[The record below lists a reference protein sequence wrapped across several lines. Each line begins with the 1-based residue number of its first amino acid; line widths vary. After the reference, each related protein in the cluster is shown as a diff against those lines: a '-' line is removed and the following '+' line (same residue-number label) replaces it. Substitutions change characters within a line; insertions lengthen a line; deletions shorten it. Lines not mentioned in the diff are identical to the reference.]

1 MNMMSLFLLNVIAVV
16 EEETV
21 SNSSTQVIDVSKMVD
36 FFWENITSL
45 PWMVALLIISVGIV
59 YMLYGWRIFRVLVTI
74 SFGFLGLFLGIF
86 AGQYIGSIVWGGI
99 VGMVLFAF
107 ISVPLVKWCV
117 SILGAIAGGIITG
130 GIWIACGL
138 SEAYLPAGFVV
149 GFVAGGLMSFI
160 LLKASV
166 MLFTSL
172 GGSIIMVTGILSLWY
187 QYEIRVL
194 ESSQV
199 QLYDLVY
206 SHDWFL
212 PIVLIVPTV
221 IGIICQ
227 NKFIKH
233 SQKWEVK

>member
-1 MNMMSLFLLNVIAVV
+1 MNVLSLFSLNAIAMV
-16 EEETV
+16 EGDTA
-21 SNSSTQVIDVSKMVD
+21 SSPSSHLIDVSKMVD
-36 FFWENITSL
+36 YFWENITSL

-74 SFGFLGLFLGIF
+74 SFGFLGMFLGIF

-99 VGMVLFAF
+99 VGMALFAF
-107 ISVPLVKWCV
+107 ISVPLMKWCV
-117 SILGAIAGGIITG
+117 SVLGAIAGGIITG
-130 GIWIACGL
+130 GLWIACGL
-138 SEAYLPAGFVV
+138 SEMYLPAGFVV
-149 GFVAGGLMSFI
+149 GFVAGALISFI

-187 QYEIRVL
+187 QYEIRIL
-194 ESSQV
+194 ESEQI
-199 QLYDLVY
+199 QLHELVY

-212 PIVLIVPTV
+212 PVVLIVPTV
-221 IGIICQ
+221 IGVICQ